1 MLSAS
6 VCSGIGMGCRSIF
19 CNMYFIGNRGR
30 VSMGADLIFPPR
42 PRPCMASPGEAMVP
56 VVPAS
61 GCLFCFFLSPF
72 EAAALPRKG
81 ELTSGPVNQICYVPE
96 FMIIIACHIIA
107 FTYSM
112 LAVRHADM
120 IAVHGLRRQRR
131 SRQQARTG
139 PDTAPGPAAF
149 FRFFSCSPVLFCP
162 MFILIYME

>member
-1 MLSAS
+1 
-6 VCSGIGMGCRSIF
+6 
-19 CNMYFIGNRGR
+19 
-30 VSMGADLIFPPR
+30 MGADLIFPPR
-42 PRPCMASPGEAMVP
+42 LRPCMASPGEAMVP

-131 SRQQARTG
+131 SRQQARAQGQTQRQG
-139 PDTAPGPAAF
+139 QQLSSAF
-149 FRFFSCSPVLFCP
+149 FMLSRPFLPDVYSQFTWNNINV
-162 MFILIYME
+162 